1 MQRKHGAGDAGVSP
15 LEGAV
20 FESWFEGGTPS
31 SSRPQGW
38 GSPGQWPHNQET
50 RAGYWE
56 PSKAAVRRRQL
67 PINPGGAGGG
77 AGELQLRPRRQ
88 IIISEMIKQ

>member
-1 MQRKHGAGDAGVSP
+1 MQRKHGAGDAGVSL

-56 PSKAAVRRRQL
+56 PSKAGEEEAVRQ
-67 PINPGGAGGG
+67 
-77 AGELQLRPRRQ
+77 
-88 IIISEMIKQ
+88 

>member
-1 MQRKHGAGDAGVSP
+1 MQRKHGAGDAGVSL

-56 PSKAAVRRRQL
+56 PRLVRRRQFA
-67 PINPGGAGGG
+67 NKSCQAEEVSCSCTR
-77 AGELQLRPRRQ
+77 AAR
-88 IIISEMIKQ
+88 S